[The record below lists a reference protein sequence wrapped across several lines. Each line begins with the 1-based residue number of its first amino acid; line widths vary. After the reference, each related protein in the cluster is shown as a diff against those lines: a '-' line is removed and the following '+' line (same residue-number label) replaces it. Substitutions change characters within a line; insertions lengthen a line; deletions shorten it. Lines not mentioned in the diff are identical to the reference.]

1 MGALPKRR
9 ISTARKGKR
18 QAGAKLRFLK
28 SVRRQI
34 AGARAKNENTI

>member
-28 SVRRQI
+28 SVRRQL
-34 AGARAKNENTI
+34 AGIKSKNENSV

>member
-18 QAGAKLRFLK
+18 QAGAKLRFLR
-28 SVRRQI
+28 SVRRQLT
-34 AGARAKNENTI
+34 GVRSKNENAV